1 MPVRGLLLPNNIK
14 GHFNLDPPPLL
25 RIHVL
30 LFDCRIWYNYT
41 KILLVPHIQSGFNFS
56 ITLYMVFPFSKIL
69 LNWFNSICF
78 RVWGWGCSFYILFS
92 RLEYFL
98 HFPLFSGA
106 IVSLTSIISSDVTLR
121 KPSSSS
127 QVWAV
132 LISYIPIA
140 STVYIMSIY
149 VVIA

>member
-1 MPVRGLLLPNNIK
+1 M
-14 GHFNLDPPPLL
+14 
-25 RIHVL
+25 
-30 LFDCRIWYNYT
+30 
-41 KILLVPHIQSGFNFS
+41 
-56 ITLYMVFPFSKIL
+56 
-69 LNWFNSICF
+69 
-78 RVWGWGCSFYILFS
+78 LFS

-106 IVSLTSIISSDVTLR
+106 VLSLTSVTSSDVTLR

-132 LISYIPIA
+132 FISCILIAS

-149 VVIA
+149 VVIAKLLTSIRFLFLKDNFYRSTLSFYGNAVRDW